1 MADQPK
7 IVLDEEVLHAVL
19 GMKAAERRHALRVL
33 HQIQHDWW
41 KDDADYLI
49 TDSTGRFLKV
59 KAVRPFL
66 VTYWHDGPVDELR
79 IVALRRVRS

>member
-1 MADQPK
+1 MADLPK

-19 GMKAAERRHALRVL
+19 AMRAAERRKALQVL
-33 HQIQHDWW
+33 QDIQQHWW
-41 KDDADYLI
+41 RDDEDYLI

-59 KAVRPFL
+59 KALRPFL

-79 IVALRRVRS
+79 IVALKRVRV

>member
-7 IVLDEEVLHAVL
+7 IVLDEEVLHTVL
-19 GMKAAERRHALRVL
+19 AMKAADRRQVLRL
-33 HQIQHDWW
+33 LGELQRSWW

-49 TDSTGRFLKV
+49 TDAAGRFLKV

-66 VTYWHDGPVDELR
+66 VTFWHDGPVDELR
-79 IVALRRVRS
+79 IVALKRVRS

>member
-1 MADQPK
+1 MADLPK

-19 GMKAAERRHALRVL
+19 AMRAAERRKALQVL
-33 HQIQHDWW
+33 QDIQQHWW
-41 KDDADYLI
+41 RDDEDYLI

-59 KAVRPFL
+59 KALRPFM

-79 IVALRRVRS
+79 IVALKRVRV